1 MEILVTNLGMFLPCD
16 KGKST
21 ARIPGTASAHWLH
34 CDQPDLRLLCFWT
47 DGIDESLET
56 SFLYI
61 VVVIAHCCV
70 FEIHKDKPNKRDSM
84 KLADFLQSD

>member
-21 ARIPGTASAHWLH
+21 ARIPIMEQHLRIGCT
-34 CDQPDLRLLCFWT
+34 DQPDLRLLCFWT

-61 VVVIAHCCV
+61 VVVVAHCCV
-70 FEIHKDKPNKRDSM
+70 LKYTKISQIKEI
-84 KLADFLQSD
+84 Q